1 MGVEKLIY
9 DELIKFKQLEAI
21 RPSENQKWKDSVL
34 IEADNQRI
42 ESLLVEFNDIFTR
55 YRLDIGYTYKFSVK
69 LTTDTDRPEYSKTQ
83 RISIH
88 LKDALLLELALLQYY
103 GVITTLPF
111 SRYSSP
117 IFAKQKPNGNLR
129 ILVDLR
135 KINHLIRNDNNTFS
149 IATLADAGSHL
160 SGTILLCK
168 MDGSHGY
175 FQVAMVDK
183 KSVQLLGFNFAS
195 RTNTFHKIKS
205 ITNMEINK
213 KAQPDISVST
223 AFLQQ
228 SPILFIVKLKI
239 KIGHTTLDEEFLIF
253 ENLSSTLLGL
263 PFFQRHKIILDPHNR
278 RLHFPELT
286 FQLNTMKIKGKGKQ
300 KPMNA
305 RKKLALET
313 KEYIFHPGQQ
323 QQLQLQSEEQNNTTE
338 QIGIIQPTQKFEQ
351 LGIALTSHLD
361 KLKNNKRLT

>member
-69 LTTDTDRPEYSKTQ
+69 VTTDTDRPEYSKTQ

-111 SRYSSP
+111 NRYSSP

-129 ILVDLR
+129 ILFDLR
-135 KINHLIRNDNNTFS
+135 KINHLRRNDNNTFS
-149 IATLADAGSHL
+149 TATLADAGSHL

-195 RTNTFHKIKS
+195 RTYTFHRLAQGLSRSLS
-205 ITNMEINK
+205 I
-213 KAQPDISVST
+213 
-223 AFLQQ
+223 F
-228 SPILFIVKLKI
+228 
-239 KIGHTTLDEEFLIF
+239 
-253 ENLSSTLLGL
+253 SS
-263 PFFQRHKIILDPHNR
+263 FVRRNLDP
-278 RLHFPELT
+278 LIT
-286 FQLNTMKIKGKGKQ
+286 ADK
-300 KPMNA
+300 
-305 RKKLALET
+305 
-313 KEYIFHPGQQ
+313 YVDD
-323 QQLQLQSEEQNNTTE
+323 
-338 QIGIIQPTQKFEQ
+338 IGIGADDRHDRKTESSF
-351 LGIALTSHLD
+351 LMHS
-361 KLKNNKRLT
+361 